1 MGNVTPSLGEL
12 SAIDQV
18 IDSLQIQRG
27 NPNLKSYMSY
37 YTELNYEFRKGLF
50 YVNALGAYEY
60 QPDAIMDE
68 KYLEGNKIIQTWDN
82 QKNWQRVVASAN
94 LRVGPI
100 KDILQFSV
108 NGGMNHYMS
117 NGNTYTH
124 RYTNWWCEANVSA
137 TWKKWSLWYMVM
149 TNWNWFKGETMSG
162 GENIQGIQLGYRH
175 KDLMVGLRVINRLR
189 IIISRRRRTG
199 TNTPLSAVQI
209 ISRKVL
215 AYSSRRSPIISPS
228 AVSSA
233 PARRR

>member
-1 MGNVTPSLGEL
+1 M
-12 SAIDQV
+12 
-18 IDSLQIQRG
+18 
-27 NPNLKSYMSY
+27 
-37 YTELNYEFRKGLF
+37 
-50 YVNALGAYEY
+50 NALGAYEY

-137 TWKKWSLWYMVM
+137 TWKKMVALVYG
-149 TNWNWFKGETMSG
+149 NDKLE
-162 GENIQGIQLGYRH
+162 L
-175 KDLMVGLRVINRLR
+175 V
-189 IIISRRRRTG
+189 
-199 TNTPLSAVQI
+199 
-209 ISRKVL
+209 
-215 AYSSRRSPIISPS
+215 
-228 AVSSA
+228 
-233 PARRR
+233 

>member
-1 MGNVTPSLGEL
+1 
-12 SAIDQV
+12 
-18 IDSLQIQRG
+18 
-27 NPNLKSYMSY
+27 MSY
-37 YTELNYEFRKGLF
+37 HTELNYEFRKGLF

-124 RYTNWWCEANVSA
+124 RYTNW
-137 TWKKWSLWYMVM
+137 
-149 TNWNWFKGETMSG
+149 
-162 GENIQGIQLGYRH
+162 
-175 KDLMVGLRVINRLR
+175 
-189 IIISRRRRTG
+189 
-199 TNTPLSAVQI
+199 
-209 ISRKVL
+209 
-215 AYSSRRSPIISPS
+215 
-228 AVSSA
+228 
-233 PARRR
+233 

>member
-82 QKNWQRVVASAN
+82 QNGLSRLPICGSVRSRTSCNFLSMVV
-94 LRVGPI
+94 
-100 KDILQFSV
+100 
-108 NGGMNHYMS
+108 
-117 NGNTYTH
+117 
-124 RYTNWWCEANVSA
+124 
-137 TWKKWSLWYMVM
+137 
-149 TNWNWFKGETMSG
+149 
-162 GENIQGIQLGYRH
+162 
-175 KDLMVGLRVINRLR
+175 
-189 IIISRRRRTG
+189 
-199 TNTPLSAVQI
+199 
-209 ISRKVL
+209 
-215 AYSSRRSPIISPS
+215 
-228 AVSSA
+228 
-233 PARRR
+233 